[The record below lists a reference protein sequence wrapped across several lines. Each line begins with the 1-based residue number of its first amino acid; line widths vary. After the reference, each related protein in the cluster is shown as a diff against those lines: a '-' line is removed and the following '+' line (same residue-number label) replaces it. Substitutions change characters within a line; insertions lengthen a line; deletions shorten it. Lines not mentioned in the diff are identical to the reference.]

1 MKKIAIFLS
10 AIVISFISLFAF
22 AGCDKKNVIKVNEV
36 THSIFY
42 APFYA
47 AINKGYFEEEGY
59 KIELTNG
66 GGSNVSMTALLSN
79 NADII
84 LAGPETV
91 VYVANEGKDNAPVVF
106 GQLTKRDGS
115 FLIGRTPEP
124 NFEWSD
130 LYGKEVIGGRRGGM
144 PAMTLQYIMEHNGNL
159 TLGENNTILNLDVA
173 FDMTV
178 GAVEG
183 GQGDYVTMFE
193 PTASEYVKAGKGYR
207 IASLGQA
214 RGEVPYTAFIAT
226 QNFLKNQGEKA
237 EKFLRAVVKGYN
249 YVMTANVSDVARTL
263 QASFTT
269 TSLESIEDSIES
281 YKSIDAWNAT
291 PVMSESAYNNL
302 INIMMNAGELT
313 ETVAFNKVVD
323 NTIASRVTN
332 AI

>member
-10 AIVISFISLFAF
+10 AFVISFISLFAF
-22 AGCDKKNVIKVNEV
+22 AGCEKKNVIKVNEV

-42 APFYA
+42 APFYV
-47 AINKGYFEEEGY
+47 AINKGYFEEEGFE
-59 KIELTNG
+59 IELTNG

-91 VYVANEGKDNAPVVF
+91 VYVANEGKENAPVVF

-124 NFEWSD
+124 NFEWSN

-159 TLGENNTILNLDVA
+159 TLGQNNTVLNLDVA

-178 GAVEG
+178 GAFEG

-207 IASLGQA
+207 IASLGEA
-214 RGEVPYTAFIAT
+214 SGEVPYTAFIAT
-226 QNFLKNQGEKA
+226 QNFLKKQSDKA
-237 EKFLRAVVKGYN
+237 EKFLKAVVKAYN
-249 YVMTANVSDVARTL
+249 FVMTANIDDVANAL
-263 QASFTT
+263 QPSFTT
-269 TSLESIEDSIES
+269 TSIESIKDSIES
-281 YKSIDAWNAT
+281 YKSIDAWNST
-291 PVMSESAYNNL
+291 PVMSESAYNNMM
-302 INIMMNAGELT
+302 NIMINAGELDA
-313 ETVAFNKVVD
+313 TVPFNKVVD
-323 NTIASRVTN
+323 NTIATRVIS

>member
-1 MKKIAIFLS
+1 MKKLAIFLCCT
-10 AIVISFISLFAF
+10 VIAFVSLFTF
-22 AGCDKKNVIKVNEV
+22 TGCEKKNVIKVNEV

-42 APFYA
+42 APFYV
-47 AINKGYFEEEGY
+47 AINNGYFEDEGY

-66 GGSNVSMTALLSN
+66 GGSNVSMTALISK

-91 VYVANEGKDNAPVVF
+91 VYVVNDGKENAPVVF

-130 LYGKEVIGGRRGGM
+130 LEGKEVIGGRRGGM
-144 PAMTLQYIMEHNGNL
+144 PAMTLQYIMENNGGL
-159 TLGENNTILNLDVA
+159 TLGENGTNLNLDVA

-178 GAVEG
+178 GAFEG

-207 IASLGQA
+207 IASVGEA
-214 RGEVPYTAFIAT
+214 SGEVPYTAFIAM
-226 QNFLKNQGEKA
+226 QSFLDKQGDKA
-237 EKFLRAVVKGYN
+237 EKFLRAVMKGYE
-249 YVMTANVSDVARTL
+249 YVMTASLDDVAKAL
-263 QASFTT
+263 QPSFTT
-269 TSLESIEDSIES
+269 TSIESIKDSIES

-302 INIMMNAGELT
+302 ITIMMNAGELDNF
-313 ETVAFNKVVD
+313 VDFNKVV
-323 NTIASRVTN
+323 NNSIANKIAN
-332 AI
+332 A